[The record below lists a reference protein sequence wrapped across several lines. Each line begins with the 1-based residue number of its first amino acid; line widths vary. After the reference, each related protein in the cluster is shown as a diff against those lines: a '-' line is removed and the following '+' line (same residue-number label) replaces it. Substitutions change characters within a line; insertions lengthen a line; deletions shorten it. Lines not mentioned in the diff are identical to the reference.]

1 MKNHVLL
8 LAACL
13 LMGCKSAKVTEQ
25 RDLSSATVAK
35 PGIIYVADF
44 ELDAQKIQHEE
55 GVLSGRPGPVG
66 RVSERLYGTSQNPE
80 ARARKLVNLM
90 ADTLVKDLLKGG
102 LTSARLA
109 PGAPLPTQ
117 GWLVRGVFA
126 EVQEGNRL
134 RRAVIGFGVG
144 QTDLQVVTVIDDL
157 AQGTPKSFYELATEA
172 RSGQTPGA
180 GPTLAFGPYGAAA
193 RFVMAGQDLDQNVRQ
208 TASQI
213 ATRVADHVAQAKP
226 EKLN

>member
-55 GVLSGRPGPVG
+55 GILSGRPGPVG
-66 RVSERLYGTSQNPE
+66 RVGERLYGTSQNPE
-80 ARARKLVNLM
+80 ARARRLVSLM

-102 LTSARLA
+102 LTAARLA
-109 PGAPLPTQ
+109 AGTPLPTQ

-144 QTDLQVVTVIDDL
+144 QTDLQVVTVMDDL

-180 GPTLAFGPYGAAA
+180 GPTLAFSPYGAAA
-193 RFVMAGQDLDQNVRQ
+193 RFVLAGQDLDQNIRQ

-213 ATRVADHVAQAKP
+213 ATRVADQVGHAKSA
-226 EKLN
+226 KQN